1 MFIPG
6 WTTLKARLY
15 QISFICMVA
24 LAVFVGLFVTKT
36 PPITAEEGAPS
47 CEADVAWLL
56 GASALVIP
64 WMNFLGLLVMFPRPP
79 LPPRAHIPDF
89 GGFSSIV
96 ERKIHMQNWGA

>member
-64 WMNFLGLLVMFPRPP
+64 WMNFFEAVGDASPTYPPAPRPHP
-79 LPPRAHIPDF
+79 
-89 GGFSSIV
+89 GFWRV
-96 ERKIHMQNWGA
+96 LFNC

>member
-24 LAVFVGLFVTKT
+24 LAVFVGLFITTT

-47 CEADVAWLL
+47 CEAHVAWLL

-64 WMNFLGLLVMFPRPP
+64 WMNFFEAVGDVSPTSPPAPRPHP
-79 LPPRAHIPDF
+79 
-89 GGFSSIV
+89 GFWRV
-96 ERKIHMQNWGA
+96 LFNC